1 MNRLNSGTH
10 PRHWP
15 GAGKCV
21 RCGRRVMDG
30 GYCTGCWRALQK
42 WLGREGEGGLWG
54 VVDVRE
60 VVYMRKLRY
69 GFRLMKGDE

>member
-1 MNRLNSGTH
+1 MN
-10 PRHWP
+10 
-15 GAGKCV
+15 
-21 RCGRRVMDG
+21 G
-30 GYCTGCWRALQK
+30 GYCTGCWRALQE

-69 GFRLMKGDE
+69 GFRLMKGEE